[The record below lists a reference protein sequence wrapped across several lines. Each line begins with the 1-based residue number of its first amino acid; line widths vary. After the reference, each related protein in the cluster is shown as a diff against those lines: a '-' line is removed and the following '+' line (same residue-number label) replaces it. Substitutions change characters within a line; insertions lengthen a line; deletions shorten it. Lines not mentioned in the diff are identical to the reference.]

1 MDGYKP
7 SIFSKKFPKVLDF
20 KLELWYTH
28 YRKEREEATMK
39 KIYFDLDG
47 TLYNL
52 YQYKN
57 WLSCLR
63 NEDPAPFQ
71 MGKGGALVDLKELQK
86 IANEGLKKGIVFG
99 VITWLPMFASEEFEE
114 VCTKAKRKW
123 VNKFLP
129 FVTEFYAQSY
139 GVPKQYAPS
148 KRAKEMYLFDDNAD
162 VLSMWETEQQ
172 RIAVNV
178 SKNNLLEELKKIVES

>member
-1 MDGYKP
+1 
-7 SIFSKKFPKVLDF
+7 
-20 KLELWYTH
+20 
-28 YRKEREEATMK
+28 MK

-52 YQYKN
+52 YQYN
-57 WLSCLR
+57 HWLSCLR

-71 MGKGGALVDLKELQK
+71 MGKDGALVDLKELQK

-148 KRAKEMYLFDDNAD
+148 KRAKEM
-162 VLSMWETEQQ
+162 SETNHYQMKESEY
-172 RIAVNV
+172 V
-178 SKNNLLEELKKIVES
+178 SKKNIGRALEEIAKQLITPKD